1 METRESVCLLCPVG
15 CRVAVRAT
23 GESVS
28 GPEFVSARPGD
39 ARLCAR
45 GLFTTELLNHNQRIA
60 VPLVRREG
68 ALRDAAWDA
77 AIAEL
82 AARLKGVAGSSGA
95 RSVAIVTDAAR
106 SDADF
111 AAVDRLAR
119 CIGTDAVA
127 CMLEPQDEALAAAGD
142 SAAAAAIEEA
152 GCVIVF
158 GDVFFSHPVL
168 ARQIIDA
175 KYTARGNSL
184 FVIDPRRSNTA
195 WFASEYAQNRPGA
208 EALVLAALAKAL
220 AAAGKGAG
228 QAAWLETVDEKTLL
242 ESAGVSK
249 AVVGRMARSFSD
261 AAKAAIVVAPSV
273 RGVSDVGLVARLA
286 RLAVDMAG
294 EGKSY
299 VGLPSEGNVR
309 GALRASAE
317 GGWMPVASLVSGLKE
332 GRYKALIS
340 IGADLL
346 SAFASPSL
354 EKAVD
359 GLDLVASYSLFR
371 DKVADRAAVVLAGAT
386 WLESDGSAA
395 LYDGSSVNWKALG
408 RPSWGVRTLPAVVSM
423 LEKALGAPGKP
434 AAGKPAR
441 KAASELSVAV
451 LRERLDVVV
460 RLTSATN
467 AGGKT
472 LIAVP
477 ATGHT
482 GAGGITRR
490 IDWAREM
497 FPTGIAEIA
506 ARDAAEAGIKDGDC
520 VVLTSETASGRFSAK
535 VTDRLQ
541 AGVVG
546 VASFDPAA
554 RALFSWES
562 PDGVVFST
570 APGSVRLAREAKQ

>member
-28 GPEFVSARPGD
+28 GPEFVSAKPGD
-39 ARLCAR
+39 ARVCAR
-45 GLFTTELLNHNQRIA
+45 GLFTTELLNHNQRVA
-60 VPLVRREG
+60 VPLVRRDG

-82 AARLKGVAGSSGA
+82 AARLKGVVGASGA
-95 RSVAIVTDAAR
+95 GSVAIVTDAAR

-127 CMLEPQDEALAAAGD
+127 CMLEPQDEALAAAGG
-142 SAAAAAIEEA
+142 SAGAAAIEEA

-184 FVIDPRRSNTA
+184 FVIDPRRGNTA
-195 WFASEYAQNRPGA
+195 WFASEYVQNRPGT
-208 EALVLAALAKAL
+208 EALVLAALLKAL

-228 QAAWLETVDEKTLL
+228 RAAWLETVDEKTLL
-242 ESAGVSK
+242 QSAGVSK

-261 AAKAAIVVAPSV
+261 AAKAAVVVAPSV
-273 RGVSDVGLVARLA
+273 RGVSDVALVARLA
-286 RLAVDMAG
+286 RLAVEMAG

-309 GALRASAE
+309 GALSASAE
-317 GGWMPVASLVSGLKE
+317 RGWMPVATLVSGVKE
-332 GRYKALIS
+332 GRYKALVS
-340 IGADLL
+340 VGADLL
-346 SAFASPSL
+346 SAFPSPSL

-371 DKVADRAAVVLAGAT
+371 DRVADRAAVVLAGAT
-386 WLESDGSAA
+386 WLESDGSAV

-408 RPSWGVRTLPAVVSM
+408 RPSWGVRALPDVVAM
-423 LEKALGAPGKP
+423 LEKALGPVARPAAKP
-434 AAGKPAR
+434 AKTTP
-441 KAASELSVAV
+441 SELSAAA
-451 LRERLDVVV
+451 LREGLDAVV
-460 RLTSATN
+460 RLASATN
-467 AGGKT
+467 PGGKT
-472 LIAVP
+472 LVTVA

-497 FPTGIAEIA
+497 FPTGIVEIA

-520 VVLTSETASGRFSAK
+520 VVLTSDTASGRFSAK

-546 VASFDPAA
+546 VAAFDPAA
-554 RALFSWES
+554 RALFAWES
-562 PDGVVFST
+562 PDGAAFST